1 MCGVMLCCCVVAN
14 GIALWVGWCC
24 VFRWLRLSCYSVVL
38 DCCVVLSAAVLAAA
52 LLHLKG
58 FAALLQ
64 MQETLQCFVLM
75 LDDAVV
81 LCMILLYLML
91 LLCCV

>member
-1 MCGVMLCCCVVAN
+1 
-14 GIALWVGWCC
+14 
-24 VFRWLRLSCYSVVL
+24 
-38 DCCVVLSAAVLAAA
+38 VVLSAAVLAAA